1 MLKIS
6 KKTRVRVRRWL
17 WLASLAIGCACAF
30 KGPELLLHCILNGYE
45 QARLAVA
52 VLGTAGACVGFCEWL
67 ARGGL

>member
-17 WLASLAIGCACAF
+17 WLASLMIGCACAF
-30 KGPELLLHCILNGYE
+30 NGPELLLHCILNGYA
-45 QARLAVA
+45 QARLTVG
-52 VLGTAGACVGFCEWL
+52 VLGTACGCVGLCEWL